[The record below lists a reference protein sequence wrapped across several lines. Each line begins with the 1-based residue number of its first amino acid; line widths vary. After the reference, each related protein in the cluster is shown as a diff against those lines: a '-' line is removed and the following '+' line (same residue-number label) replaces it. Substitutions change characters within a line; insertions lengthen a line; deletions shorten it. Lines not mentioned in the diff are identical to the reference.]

1 MKKIDLHKIH
11 KSLSMSLFL
20 NGATDDLSTSINLG
34 TPKVN
39 AAGGKNIP
47 IFNKLA
53 RNGLKV
59 ETPMMLTWGI
69 NENQFEGS
77 DKKSYDMSLQFP
89 SAEYLREDTSA
100 FLENMKKMNDYIK
113 EQACINS
120 KAWFGKVQSAEVV
133 DAFWTPLLKY
143 PKDKATGEPD
153 HSKSPTLRVK
163 IPFWDGQFKC
173 EIYNVNRELIF
184 PMEGRSI
191 LDVVPKGSEVKVM
204 LQCGGIWFA
213 GGKFGVTW
221 KPYQMIVKPKNQLLP
236 GVCHISIN
244 DAEVKVERVREL
256 PSEMI
261 DSDEDPEKEYAPPPP
276 ALARTL
282 SDPGE
287 PVEMTIEAPDVPE
300 VPVKGRKKVV
310 KS

>member
-1 MKKIDLHKIH
+1 MKKIDFTIFP
-11 KSLSMSLFL
+11 SIVSMASLFL

-39 AAGGKNIP
+39 GAGGKNIP

-59 ETPMMLTWGI
+59 EAPMMMTWGI
-69 NENQFEGS
+69 NENQFDGS

-100 FLENMKKMNDYIK
+100 FLENLKKMEGFIK
-113 EQACINS
+113 EQACTNS
-120 KAWFGKVQSAEVV
+120 KAWFGKVQSPEVV
-133 DAFWTPLLKY
+133 DAFWTPLLRY
-143 PKDKATGEPD
+143 PKDKATGEAD
-153 HSKSPTLRVK
+153 HSKSPSLRIK

-173 EIYNVNRELIF
+173 EIYNVQRELIF
-184 PMEGRSI
+184 PKEGVSI

-221 KPYQMIVKPKNQLLP
+221 KPYQMIVKPKHQLLP

-244 DAEVKVERVREL
+244 ESELKVEVKDIKEV
-256 PSEMI
+256 SEMI
-261 DSDEDPEKEYAPPPP
+261 DSDEDPEREYATV
-276 ALARTL
+276 AL
-282 SDPGE
+282 
-287 PVEMTIEAPDVPE
+287 EAPSEVLTEAPPE
-300 VPVKGRKKVV
+300 VPVKGRKKVT